1 MGMKIYRIV
10 QIILGLLIY
19 MWCFLLFNLNLA
31 KLNPTVGL
39 SYFNTILWILVSLF
53 LLQSYKIYKNSNSLR
68 AFYIFGVILL
78 SGSGVVSYSI
88 SFLI

>member
-1 MGMKIYRIV
+1 MKIYRIV

-39 SYFNTILWILVSLF
+39 SYFNTMLWILVSLF

-68 AFYIFGVILL
+68 AFYIFGAILL
-78 SGSGVVSYSI
+78 SGSGVVPYTI

>member
-1 MGMKIYRIV
+1 MKIYRIV

-19 MWCFLLFNLNLA
+19 VWCFLLFNLNLG
-31 KLNPTVGL
+31 KLNPTVDL
-39 SYFNTILWILVSLF
+39 NYFNTMLWILVSLF

-68 AFYIFGVILL
+68 AFYIFGAILL
-78 SGSGVVSYSI
+78 SGSGVVPYTI

>member
-1 MGMKIYRIV
+1 MKIYRTV

-19 MWCFLLFNLNLA
+19 MWCFLLFNLNLG

-39 SYFNTILWILVSLF
+39 SYFNTMLWILVSLF
-53 LLQSYKIYKNSNSLR
+53 LLQSYRIYKDSNSLR
-68 AFYIFGVILL
+68 AFYVFGVVLL
-78 SGSGVVSYSI
+78 SGSSVVSYTI

>member
-1 MGMKIYRIV
+1 MKIYRIV

-19 MWCFLLFNLNLA
+19 MWCFLLFNLNLG

-39 SYFNTILWILVSLF
+39 NYFNTMLWILVSLF
-53 LLQSYKIYKNSNSLR
+53 LLQSYRIYKDSNSLR
-68 AFYIFGVILL
+68 AFYVFGEVLL
-78 SGSGVVSYSI
+78 SGSGVVSYTI